1 MLFFAVFCG
10 FLAENQR
17 EHYVEHQREKQYAKT
32 LSDDLKTNI
41 LILNV
46 AVKEINFVIARIDT
60 FLLLVHTKAIDEIP
74 SGNWYY
80 YGRFGTRNPIFSLH
94 EATLQQLLNSGGL
107 RYFKKQNVVHA
118 ITEYEQ
124 ALNKL
129 KELIDLELS
138 LDTEIVKAR
147 NQLFD
152 AYYLNEIMSPSVT
165 NDIVTSFKQKSFPL
179 LTNKKADFIQ
189 YANFCQL
196 RSHDQKFIETQMLR
210 QLEIA
215 QELLTL
221 LKEEY
226 HLK

>member
-94 EATLQQLLNSGGL
+94 EATLRQLLNSGGL